1 MNDNSD
7 IAIATS
13 IDNIPNIRYVS
24 FYYSEKENKVY
35 FMTFKNSPKT
45 VDFSKNSNITFS
57 TVPKNDYNYVKAT
70 GILKKSQKNPED
82 LKDAFCS
89 KLPDAKMMIEQE
101 KGFIEVYEISFS
113 TAVISLNRMKTEIIN
128 L

>member
-1 MNDNSD
+1 MNENKKIFLQIMNDNSD

-35 FMTFKNSPKT
+35 FMTFKNSLKT

-70 GILKKSQKNPED
+70 GILKKSK
-82 LKDAFCS
+82 K
-89 KLPDAKMMIEQE
+89 
-101 KGFIEVYEISFS
+101 
-113 TAVISLNRMKTEIIN
+113 KT
-128 L
+128 

>member
-24 FYYSEKENKVY
+24 IYYSEKENKVY

-45 VDFSKNSNITFS
+45 VDFSK
-57 TVPKNDYNYVKAT
+57 K
-70 GILKKSQKNPED
+70 
-82 LKDAFCS
+82 
-89 KLPDAKMMIEQE
+89 
-101 KGFIEVYEISFS
+101 
-113 TAVISLNRMKTEIIN
+113 
-128 L
+128 